1 MYPST
6 RIRIVLGKMP
16 ERSNNWLNNGQRWM
30 HNVSTFLYFMEVF
43 YIASSKNQ
51 MLINEQIRAREVL
64 VIGPN
69 GEQVGVKTISDAL
82 TLAQYAGLDLCLIN
96 PNGNPPVCKVMD
108 YNKYRYEKQKKEK
121 EALKKQRANN
131 SELKEFRL
139 SPVIDVGDF
148 ETKLKQ
154 VTKYLLKGDKIKL
167 SIRFKGRQM
176 AHTDLGKDILHKFS
190 GRLADIAKIDQDATL
205 DGRNM
210 TMLLTPNK
218 DK

>member
-1 MYPST
+1 M
-6 RIRIVLGKMP
+6 
-16 ERSNNWLNNGQRWM
+16 
-30 HNVSTFLYFMEVF
+30 STFLYFMEVF

-69 GEQVGVKTISDAL
+69 GEQVGVKTVSDAL

-108 YNKYRYEKQKKEK
+108 YNKYRYEKQKREK
-121 EALKKQRANN
+121 EALKKQRTAN

-176 AHTDLGKDILHKFS
+176 AHPELGIDVLNKFAEALS
-190 GRLADIAKIDQDATL
+190 EVSNIETKPQL
-205 DGRNM
+205 DGRQAYM
-210 TMLLTPNK
+210 MLAPK
-218 DK
+218 K